1 MRSHLN
7 ALHPVLMVRDVPAS
21 LRFYARLGFATAFT
35 DTGTNTDDPQYAGVR
50 RDDVEMHLQWHDAR
64 EWDFPNDRPTYRLLV
79 DDVDAFAR
87 ELDAEG
93 GAFDRTAVMDT
104 SWGTREL
111 HVRDPD
117 GKGLQIYQ
125 PQKTT

>member
-1 MRSHLN
+1 MSSHLH
-7 ALHPVLMVRDVPAS
+7 AVYPVLMVRDVPAS

-35 DTGTNTDDPQYAGVR
+35 DADEPHYAGVR
-50 RDDVEMHLQWHDAR
+50 RDDVEMHLQWHDPC

-117 GKGLQIYQ
+117 GNGLQLYQ